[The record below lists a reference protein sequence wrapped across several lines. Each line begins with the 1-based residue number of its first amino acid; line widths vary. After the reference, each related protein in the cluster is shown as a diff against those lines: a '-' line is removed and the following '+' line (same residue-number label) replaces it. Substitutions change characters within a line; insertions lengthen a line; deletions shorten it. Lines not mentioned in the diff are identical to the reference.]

1 MIPCRFVVFGVA
13 VVVAACSSGI
23 RSSFLATD
31 PSFTPSP
38 GATPMVYLDPSEVP
52 RIPLRSVGIIEVT
65 VPGSSGVS
73 GAVEAAAAKG
83 REIGCAMLVEHSVF
97 DEVVSRARGGGHG
110 ATFVFAHGGGPEP
123 AHHESSSDDGTLTA
137 EFDCVVRADE
147 RREVAIR
154 RPG

>member
-1 MIPCRFVVFGVA
+1 MIPCRFVVFAVA
-13 VVVAACSSGI
+13 VVVAACSSGV

-83 REIGCAMLVEHSVF
+83 REIGCAMLIEHSVF
-97 DEVVSRARGGGHG
+97 DDVVSRAWVGHG
-110 ATFVFAHGGGPEP
+110 ATFVFAHGGGGPEP

-147 RREVAIR
+147 RREVATR
-154 RPG
+154 HPW